1 MQKGY
6 GFAKAVF
13 KEHQQTFEQMESWD
27 EMRLLVNVLKH
38 AEGDSEQKLRRL
50 RSDYFTQDICGEKYD
65 LMSMYHTS
73 LLESTLKIQE
83 QDFIKYYDALVA
95 FWKALPERMYSNEDI

>member
-1 MQKGY
+1 
-6 GFAKAVF
+6 
-13 KEHQQTFEQMESWD
+13 
-27 EMRLLVNVLKH
+27 
-38 AEGDSEQKLRRL
+38 
-50 RSDYFTQDICGEKYD
+50 
-65 LMSMYHTS
+65 MSIYHTS